1 METRKVINNQ
11 LIVNVSSEISY
22 HRVLLFLHVRYVK
35 ASLIS
40 KNAGSNPALT
50 YTHLR
55 TADNLIVFVPGAS
68 GLRVK
73 FRENVRLTFSL
84 NLTRLIQTPDTDYGH
99 LFLAYRIS

>member
-55 TADNLIVFVPGAS
+55 TADNCLCPWS
-68 GLRVK
+68 K
-73 FRENVRLTFSL
+73 RLA
-84 NLTRLIQTPDTDYGH
+84 G
-99 LFLAYRIS
+99 